1 MTDLRTLGTVLLF
14 ALAGVL
20 LYMLAPVLTPFLI
33 AALLAYMFN
42 PWVTHLQAWHVPRT
56 VSVLLLFVVLGG
68 LLTLLVLWLT
78 PKLYSQIQLFAT
90 KLPGYLD
97 ALQDRILPKLQALLG
112 AQAAWLDFAV
122 LKQQLLD
129 HWREIGTAAGE
140 VLGTLTRSGMRVAG
154 WLVNLVL
161 VPVVAFYLLR
171 DWNLIVVRVHALFSP
186 RLQPRVALL
195 ARETDE
201 VLGAFLRGQLLVMLA
216 LALLYSTGLWLL
228 GLDLALPIGLAAGL
242 VSFVPYLGFIVG
254 LAAASV
260 AAFFQFQDAWML
272 VWVVAV
278 FGAGQALDAMLIT
291 PTLVGERIGLHPV
304 AVIFAVLAGGQL
316 FGFFGVLLAL
326 PAAAVIL
333 VWLRHVHGGLIGK
346 ASAPSTRKTRRR
358 S

>member
-1 MTDLRTLGTVLLF
+1 MTDVRTLGIILGL
-14 ALAGVL
+14 ALAGFLVYL
-20 LYMLAPVLTPFLI
+20 LAPVLTPFLI

-42 PWVTHLQAWHVPRT
+42 PLVTRLQAWRVPRT
-56 VSVLLLFVVLGG
+56 VSVLLLFVILAG

-78 PKLYSQIQLFAT
+78 PKLYYQVQLFAT
-90 KLPGYLD
+90 RLPGYLD
-97 ALQDRILPKLQALLG
+97 ALQDRVLPKLQALLG
-112 AQAAWLDFAV
+112 AEEALLDFAA

-129 HWREIGTAAGE
+129 HWREIGKAAGD
-140 VLGTLTRSGMRVAG
+140 VLATLSRSGMRVAG

-171 DWNLIVVRVHALFSP
+171 DWNQIVARVHGLFSP
-186 RLQPRVALL
+186 GLQPRMALL

-201 VLGAFLRGQLLVMLA
+201 VLGAFLRGQLSVMLA
-216 LALLYSTGLWLL
+216 LAILYSTGLWFLD
-228 GLDLALPIGLAAGL
+228 LDLALPIGLVAGF

-254 LAAASV
+254 LTAASI
-260 AAFFQFQDAWML
+260 AAFFQFQDLWML
-272 VWVVAV
+272 AWVAAV
-278 FGAGQALDAMLIT
+278 FGAVQVLEGMWIT
-291 PTLVGERIGLHPV
+291 PMLVGDRIGLHPV

-333 VWLRHVHGGLIGK
+333 VWLRYLHGGLIR
-346 ASAPSTRKTRRR
+346 ASAPATRKTRRR